1 MMVKWLDGSGFEEDV
16 VVSTRVRL
24 ARNIEKFRFP
34 QKMNIEESIKNRLAE
49 IFQKNSTIEKAILFG
64 SRARGDHKKTSD
76 IDIAVFSKD
85 MSSKDFNLLIDEI
98 NQINTALSFDIIH
111 YERLNK
117 ENLKN
122 DILKDG
128 VIIYERE

>member
-1 MMVKWLDGSGFEEDV
+1 
-16 VVSTRVRL
+16 
-24 ARNIEKFRFP
+24 
-34 QKMNIEESIKNRLAE
+34 MNIEESIKNRLAE

-117 ENLKN
+117 EVLKN
-122 DILKDG
+122 DILRDG

>member
-1 MMVKWLDGSGFEEDV
+1 M
-16 VVSTRVRL
+16 T
-24 ARNIEKFRFP
+24 NN
-34 QKMNIEESIKNRLAE
+34 NIEESIKKRIAE

-64 SRARGDHKKTSD
+64 SRARGNHKKTSD

-85 MSSKDFNLLIDEI
+85 MSPKDFNLLIDEI

>member
-1 MMVKWLDGSGFEEDV
+1 
-16 VVSTRVRL
+16 
-24 ARNIEKFRFP
+24 
-34 QKMNIEESIKNRLAE
+34 MNIEESIKNRLAE

>member
-1 MMVKWLDGSGFEEDV
+1 
-16 VVSTRVRL
+16 
-24 ARNIEKFRFP
+24 
-34 QKMNIEESIKNRLAE
+34 
-49 IFQKNSTIEKAILFG
+49 
-64 SRARGDHKKTSD
+64 
-76 IDIAVFSKD
+76 
-85 MSSKDFNLLIDEI
+85 MSPKDFNLLIDEI